1 MPKENS
7 SSSPSDPIH
16 EILTN
21 QHNMIA
27 RRAEQHERVRQS
39 SDYQAQLR
47 FLQKTVI
54 DLIRSM
60 RLCEIAASKWI
71 EFNENYLLPTYMDEI
86 IEAAI
91 TAQLAI
97 ENGALNPA
105 RRELRYMLEVAVN
118 IVYVDEIRNKDSFS
132 ERTSF
137 YRGKQ
142 VNKSNVDHVFN
153 LPLRLLG
160 DQKGSFATSVRQAW
174 VKASNY
180 VHLTKRRVDEKL
192 ELREKGV
199 TLGFETIDM
208 LKNVVSDVHEVCS
221 IVMVLTFETI
231 GPSFTGDILVGS
243 LDQLDEWTFH
253 ASGYVALVDAYY
265 DYKCDRKDNIDQH
278 VQRRRQRIRF
288 PIQTF

>member
-1 MPKENS
+1 M
-7 SSSPSDPIH
+7 
-16 EILTN
+16 N

-27 RRAEQHERVRQS
+27 RRAEEHEKVRQS
-39 SDYQAQLR
+39 SDYQAQIR
-47 FLQKTVI
+47 FLQKTVM
-54 DLIRSM
+54 DLIRTM
-60 RLCEIAASKWI
+60 RLCEIAATRWD
-71 EFNENYLLPTYMDEI
+71 EFNENYLLPTYMDDI

-91 TAQLAI
+91 MAQLAI

-118 IVYVDEIRNKDSFS
+118 IAYVDEIMAKDSFS

-142 VNKSNVDHVFN
+142 VNKCNVDHVFD

-199 TLGFETIDM
+199 TLGFETTDM
-208 LKNVVSDVHEVCS
+208 LKDVVSDVHGVCS

-231 GPSFTGDILVGS
+231 GPSFTGDILVDN
-243 LDQLDEWTFH
+243 LDQLDDWAFH
-253 ASGYVALVDAYY
+253 ASGYIALVDAYY
-265 DYKCDRKDNIDQH
+265 DYKHERKDKIEQH
-278 VQRRRQRIRF
+278 VQRRQQRVLFQI
-288 PIQTF
+288 PTAIA